1 MKIFNPSQNL
11 ILAATIFLL
20 SIVPLRAQD
29 RPQDFLAAHNQAR
42 AEVGVGPLRWDNQV
56 AAYARN
62 HANQRKSVGCSMEH
76 SSGGPYGENIAWSSG
91 NLSGVEAVEMWVKE
105 QFDYDYG
112 SNTCAWNK
120 VCGHYTQVV
129 WENSVKLGCAKV
141 RCNNGNTFITCNYDP
156 PGNWVGEW
164 PYGETKIK
172 TII

>member
-11 ILAATIFLL
+11 ILATTIFLL

-29 RPQDFLAAHNQAR
+29 TRQDFLDAHNQAR

-62 HANQRKSVGCSMEH
+62 HANQRKSVGCSMKH
-76 SSGGPYGENIAWSSG
+76 SSGGTYGENIAWSSG
-91 NLSGVEAVEMWVKE
+91 DMSGVEAVDMWVKE
-105 QFDYDYG
+105 QKDYNYDF
-112 SNTCAWNK
+112 NTCAPNE

-129 WENSVKLGCAKV
+129 WRNSVKLGCAKV

-156 PGNWVGEW
+156 PGNWNGQW
-164 PYGETKIK
+164 PY
-172 TII
+172 

>member
-76 SSGGPYGENIAWSSG
+76 SSGGPYGENIAWGSG

-105 QFDYDYG
+105 QFDYDYD
-112 SNTCAWNK
+112 SNTCAWNQ